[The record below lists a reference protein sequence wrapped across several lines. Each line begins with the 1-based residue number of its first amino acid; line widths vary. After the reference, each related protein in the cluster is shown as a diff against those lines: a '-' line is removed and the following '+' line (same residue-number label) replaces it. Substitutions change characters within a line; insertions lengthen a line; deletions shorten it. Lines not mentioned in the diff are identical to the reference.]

1 MKQLAAILLLGIF
14 SFNIFG
20 YKLVALFLESK
31 LDEKMELALDE
42 NNYADQELI
51 SIKQPINLPYY
62 QNSKTFERVDGEIE
76 IAGVYYKYVKCR
88 IYNDSL
94 ELLCIPNA
102 GKMKILE
109 AKVDFSKMAS
119 DFQQNNNKKKSN
131 SDSKSFQKTIS
142 EFEEEQSTNLASN
155 VTSAARNYLL
165 LNSLFINEPFTSSV
179 DQPPD
184 PTFYHS
190 LV

>member
-20 YKLVALFLESK
+20 YKIVALFLESK
-31 LDEKMELALDE
+31 SDEKMELALDE

-62 QNSKTFERVDGEIE
+62 QNTKTFQRVDGEIE

-94 ELLCIPNA
+94 ELLCIPNT

-119 DFQQNNNKKKSN
+119 DFQQNNSKKKSN

-142 EFEEEQSTNLASN
+142 EFEEQQSACLASN
-155 VTSAARNYLL
+155 VISAVRNYLL
-165 LNSLFINEPFTSSV
+165 LNNFFIDEPFTSSV

-184 PTFYHS
+184 PTFCHL

>member
-20 YKLVALFLESK
+20 YKLVATFLENRAN
-31 LDEKMELALDE
+31 EKMELALDE
-42 NNYADQELI
+42 NNYADNELI
-51 SIKQPINLPYY
+51 LIKQPTNLPYY
-62 QNSKTFERVDGEIE
+62 QNTKTFQRVDGEIE

-94 ELLCIPNA
+94 ELLCIPNT

-119 DFQQNNNKKKSN
+119 DFQQNNSKKKSN
-131 SDSKSFQKTIS
+131 SDSKSFQKSIS
-142 EFEEEQSTNLASN
+142 DFEEQPTTNFTSN
-155 VTSAARNYLL
+155 IIPTSRNYLL
-165 LNSLFINEPFTSSV
+165 QNNFFIGTPFTSSV

-184 PTFYHS
+184 PAFYHS